1 MFKILGK
8 NHPRFGISISE
19 DIIAKMSEV
28 QRRIDRTGEKNPREM
43 LGRIHSSDTLAKM
56 CVAKGGGTIYVY
68 DTQGSLINTFCSARK
83 AAASFNTNHQLI
95 MRYVRD
101 GKIFKE
107 QWFLSTS
114 LIYSD
119 IKKS

>member
-1 MFKILGK
+1 MILK
-8 NHPRFGISISE
+8 AHVVNI
-19 DIIAKMSEV
+19 
-28 QRRIDRTGEKNPREM
+28 
-43 LGRIHSSDTLAKM
+43 
-56 CVAKGGGTIYVY
+56 
-68 DTQGSLINTFCSARK
+68 FCSARK

-101 GKIFKE
+101 GKIYKE

-119 IKKS
+119 IKKVNLEISLRNRRDLFGTTNVIF